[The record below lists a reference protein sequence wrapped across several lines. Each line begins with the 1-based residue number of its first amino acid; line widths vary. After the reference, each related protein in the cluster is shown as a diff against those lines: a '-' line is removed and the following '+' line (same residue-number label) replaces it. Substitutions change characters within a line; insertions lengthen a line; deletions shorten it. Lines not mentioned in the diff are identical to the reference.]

1 MRRYASVRGVR
12 YGSLWF
18 GSPGSGVRRFASPS
32 PAGGGTGPDMA
43 RILPGSRSENTGP
56 SHNVAL
62 CRAMARAGGSLGC
75 SAMFRLTG
83 SGGPGR
89 ISSGTA
95 AGSAALPSHC
105 FASGGIFFR
114 EPGRLPGAGA
124 RIRAGKG
131 SVRAPDVPVPVTVY
145 GLVQVARYGAVAVPH
160 ALSHCPTVKYG
171 VSL

>member
-1 MRRYASVRGVR
+1 MAR
-12 YGSLWF
+12 YGSVRR
-18 GSPGSGVRRFASPS
+18 GSGVRRFASPS

-43 RILPGSRSENTGP
+43 RILPGVPVGEYRTVSQ
-56 SHNVAL
+56 
-62 CRAMARAGGSLGC
+62 CRAMSRDGAGRGSLGC

-89 ISSGTA
+89 LSSGTA
-95 AGSAALPSHC
+95 AGSAALASHC
-105 FASGGIFFR
+105 FALGGIFFR
-114 EPGRLPGAGA
+114 EPGRVPGAGA
-124 RIRAGKG
+124 GIRAGKG

>member
-1 MRRYASVRGVR
+1 MSRYVAPCRG
-12 YGSLWF
+12 
-18 GSPGSGVRRFASPS
+18 PE
-32 PAGGGTGPDMA
+32 
-43 RILPGSRSENTGP
+43 I
-56 SHNVAL
+56 
-62 CRAMARAGGSLGC
+62 
-75 SAMFRLTG
+75 

-89 ISSGTA
+89 LSSGTA
-95 AGSAALPSHC
+95 AGSAALASHC

-171 VSL
+171 ALL